1 MSGLTGGARPLLNY
15 VRRGAIRRRWGA
27 AAAKPPR
34 RAWSIVRGDRV
45 ALLAVRGAAVGASGV
60 VTRVLRRR
68 NRVVV
73 AGLNTTVRAVKPPPP
88 GSPPDAPPGG
98 LIAMESPIAVSRV
111 ALLDPAD
118 G

>member
-1 MSGLTGGARPLLNY
+1 MVLHSLREAVHLNGARGVIARAAPGGGGAATAGLVCVALDA
-15 VRRGAIRRRWGA
+15 GGA
-27 AAAKPPR
+27 AL
-34 RAWSIVRGDRV
+34 VRPCN
-45 ALLAVRGAAVGASGV
+45 LAS
-60 VTRVLRRR
+60 LP
-68 NRVVV
+68 
-73 AGLNTTVRAVKPPPP
+73 TVPPP